1 MKVVIFNVGGALS
14 SYVETKTKKIIVD
27 LGKSSDFSPVNDF
40 LLPLFKKKNEK
51 STNGKYQVDQLI
63 LSHPHLDHISD
74 LENFDKHFYPILYTT
89 PNDLSPKT
97 DEHMNVNW
105 DLVDDPESNPVKKLR
120 ALFYGRQLPLRV
132 CEPTRMT
139 IGYIYP
145 GQVENNDTLTNES
158 YTNNISIGVIIR
170 STYSIFFAGDIQKEG
185 MKVFLDENPSVVK
198 QLSEGIDFLVT
209 PHHGLRSSFS
219 TDLFSAMKKGK
230 TKRLNIV
237 SEKVTC
243 GPDDKRQVDSRY
255 STSDYCDGNN
265 NLSTQDSPV
274 YQRKTSNGHIFI
286 DDDGKITIETDINQ
300 YFVKNLT
307 II

>member
-286 DDDGKITIETDINQ
+286 DDDGKITIETDI
-300 YFVKNLT
+300 T
-307 II
+307 IVR

>member
-286 DDDGKITIETDINQ
+286 DDDGKITIETDIN
-300 YFVKNLT
+300 K
-307 II
+307 IIEKFA

>member
-1 MKVVIFNVGGALS
+1 
-14 SYVETKTKKIIVD
+14 
-27 LGKSSDFSPVNDF
+27 
-40 LLPLFKKKNEK
+40 
-51 STNGKYQVDQLI
+51 
-63 LSHPHLDHISD
+63 
-74 LENFDKHFYPILYTT
+74 
-89 PNDLSPKT
+89 
-97 DEHMNVNW
+97 MNVNW

-286 DDDGKITIETDINQ
+286 DDDGKITIETDIN
-300 YFVKNLT
+300 K
-307 II
+307 IIEKFA

>member
-1 MKVVIFNVGGALS
+1 MKAVIFNVGGALS
-14 SYVETKTKKIIVD
+14 SYVETSTKRIIID
-27 LGKSSDFSPVNDF
+27 LGKSGDFSPVNDF
-40 LLPLFKKKNEK
+40 LLPLYRSRNEK
-51 STNGKYQVDQLI
+51 RISGKYTIDQLI
-63 LSHPHLDHISD
+63 LSHPHLDHIND
-74 LENFDKHFYPILYTT
+74 LEEFDKNFYPILYTT
-89 PNDLSPKT
+89 PNDLSSDDNK
-97 DEHMNVNW
+97 HMNVNW
-105 DLVDDPESNPVKKLR
+105 NLVDDPKSNPVKKLR

-145 GQVENNDTLTNES
+145 GQVEDNDTLKSES

-185 MKVFLDENPSVVK
+185 MKVFLENNPSIKK

-237 SEKVTC
+237 SEKATC
-243 GPDDKRQVDSRY
+243 GPDDKRQVDNRY
-255 STSDYCDGNN
+255 STSDYCEGDN

-286 DDDGKITIETDINQ
+286 DDNGAITIETDINN
-300 YFVKNLT
+300 VNSMNSN
-307 II
+307 